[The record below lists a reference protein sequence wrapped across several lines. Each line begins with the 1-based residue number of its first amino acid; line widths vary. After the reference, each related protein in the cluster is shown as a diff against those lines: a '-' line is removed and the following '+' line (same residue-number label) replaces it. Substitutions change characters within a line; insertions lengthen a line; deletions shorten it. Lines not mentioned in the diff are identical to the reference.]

1 MDNYIDIEKNP
12 EGDASNLIVAVLEIW
27 NWGKT
32 FNFWSGMKK
41 VTRVHSE
48 RKKPERNETESSS

>member
-12 EGDASNLIVAVLEIW
+12 EGDISNLIVAILEIW

-32 FNFWSGMKK
+32 FNFYFDDNGDFS
-41 VTRVHSE
+41 VHHYGIYIFL
-48 RKKPERNETESSS
+48 